1 MKKIQLIFIILL
13 TISIVPPSNAKDLYK
28 KNLNIKKNDTT
39 LQGWKAWRVTG
50 KKQLKK
56 YEKKNKIKLFSVVNN
71 PTRLGDTAFFIQ
83 APGDECFQRKED
95 CERNSGTYKRVEA
108 KQTDAGGIL
117 GEVWVTYSFNAPE
130 GSQWQKYD
138 PHILQFH
145 SGVSEF
151 PPLFLL
157 GISSKYGL
165 KLRVEPLKGLV
176 NCDGTIDERQVDED
190 ANYCAR
196 ELNTYS
202 LIPISR
208 LKNNVWYDLL
218 FNINFDSDPNIGFF
232 KVWLNG
238 DLIIDVKGQTLWKD
252 KPVEEMEFNHA
263 NFNFGLYAEFIKN
276 YSQSIYADEIRKARS
291 CEDLKLNDLGYK
303 CDDLINQNGGMLPI
317 EIEDIVTGEF
327 KNN

>member
-1 MKKIQLIFIILL
+1 MRTISAVLIILL
-13 TISIVPPSNAKDLYK
+13 TISFTLSSNAKDLYK
-28 KNLNIKKNDTT
+28 KNLGIKKSDTT
-39 LQGWKAWRVTG
+39 LQGWEEWWVTG

-56 YEKKNKIKLFSVVNN
+56 YEKKNKIKLFSVVDN
-71 PTRLGDTAFFIQ
+71 PTRLGDTAFYIQ
-83 APGDECFQRKED
+83 APGDECFQREED

-145 SGVSEF
+145 SGVSDF

-165 KLRVEPLKGLV
+165 KLRVQPLKGLV
-176 NCDGTIDERQVDED
+176 NCDGTLDDRKLDS
-190 ANYCAR
+190 NYCSR
-196 ELNTYS
+196 EIRTYS
-202 LIPISR
+202 LIPISK

-238 DLIIDVKGQTLWKD
+238 DLIIDEKGQTLWEE
-252 KPVEEMEFNHA
+252 KPIEEIEFNHA
-263 NFNFGLYAEFIKN
+263 NFNFGLYAEFIEN
-276 YSQSIYADEIRKARS
+276 YSQSIYADEIRKAES
-291 CEDLKLNDLGYK
+291 CEELKLNDLGYK
-303 CDDLINQNGGMLPI
+303 CDDLINQNGGMLPKV
-317 EIEDIVTGEF
+317 IEDIVTGEF
-327 KNN
+327 TYN

>member
-1 MKKIQLIFIILL
+1 MKKISTIFVILL
-13 TISIVPPSNAKDLYK
+13 TISFALPSIAKDLYK

-50 KKQLKK
+50 KIQLKK
-56 YEKKNKIKLFSVVNN
+56 YEKKNKIKLFSVVDN

-83 APGDECFQRKED
+83 APGDECFQRADD
-95 CERNSGTYKRVEA
+95 CKRNEGSYKRVEA
-108 KQTDAGGIL
+108 KQIDAGGIL
-117 GEVWVTYSFNAPE
+117 GEIWVTYSFNAPE
-130 GSQWQKYD
+130 DSQWQKYD

-176 NCDGTIDERQVDED
+176 NCDGTIDIRQLD
-190 ANYCAR
+190 ANYCGR
-196 ELNTYS
+196 EINTYS
-202 LIPISR
+202 LIPISK
-208 LKNNVWYDLL
+208 LKKNVWYDLL

-238 DLIIDVKGQTLWKD
+238 NLIIDEKGQTLWKD

-263 NFNFGLYAEFIKN
+263 NFNFGLYAEFIEN
-276 YSQSIYADEIRKARS
+276 YSQSYSKKQQAIS
-291 CEDLKLNDLGYK
+291 CKL
-303 CDDLINQNGGMLPI
+303 
-317 EIEDIVTGEF
+317 
-327 KNN
+327 

>member
-1 MKKIQLIFIILL
+1 MKTISAILIILL
-13 TISIVPPSNAKDLYK
+13 TFCFVMPSNAKDLYK
-28 KNLNIKKNDTT
+28 KNLGIKKSDST
-39 LQGWKAWRVTG
+39 LQGWEPWRVTG

-56 YEKKNKIKLFSVVNN
+56 YEKKNKIKLFSVVDN

-83 APGDECFQRKED
+83 APGDECFQRESD
-95 CERNSGTYKRVEA
+95 CNRNSGTYKRVEA

-145 SGVSEF
+145 SGVSDF

-157 GISSKYGL
+157 GISSKDGL
-165 KLRVEPLKGLV
+165 KLRVQPLKGLV
-176 NCDGTIDERQVDED
+176 NCDGTLDDRKLDS
-190 ANYCAR
+190 NYCSR
-196 ELNTYS
+196 EIRTYS
-202 LIPISR
+202 LIPISK

-238 DLIIDVKGQTLWKD
+238 DLIIDEKGQTLWKD
-252 KPVEEMEFNHA
+252 KPVEEMEFNHS
-263 NFNFGLYAEFIKN
+263 NFNFGLYAEFIEN
-276 YSQSIYADEIRKARS
+276 YSQSIYADEIRKAGS
-291 CEDLKLNDLGYK
+291 CEELKLNDLGYK
-303 CDDLINQNGGMLPI
+303 CNDLINQNGSMLPKQ
-317 EIEDIVTGEF
+317 IEDIVTGEF
-327 KNN
+327 TYN